1 MSNISNISCVDCSYI
16 YSSIDDFL
24 EHLFQNH
31 IKYCPHCRDY
41 VAFSFSIYEC
51 NSDIDIHIYLN
62 HMDNKEEEEIVCEEE
77 EEEEEIVCEE
87 CQLNAIGEMST
98 GNQLAHT
105 CLQYKF

>member
-1 MSNISNISCVDCSYI
+1 MSDISNISCVDCSYI

-41 VAFSFSIYEC
+41 VAFSFSIDEC

-62 HMDNKEEEEIVCEEE
+62 HMDNKEEIDY
-77 EEEEEIVCEE
+77 EEEEIVCEE

-105 CLQYKF
+105 CLQYRF

>member
-1 MSNISNISCVDCSYI
+1 MSDISSISCVDCSLI
-16 YSSIDDFL
+16 FSSIDDFL

-41 VAFSFSIYEC
+41 VAFSFSIDEC

-62 HMDNKEEEEIVCEEE
+62 HMDNEEEEKID
-77 EEEEEIVCEE
+77 CEE

-105 CLQYKF
+105 CLQYQF